1 MDFLHA
7 KTLKIEFASPST
19 ATAVITDN
27 TGPVPHSIQVD
38 IQKMYPAVRTQH
50 SGIWKNVASGINM
63 YVQEYATGS
72 TVIVYTYDAEHFRAF
87 LTDMVGP
94 SFQCD
99 GMGGAGEFMSCDF
112 TGTATA
118 QVSVGPAGAAGIRA
132 SASSFSGQVVKLFY
146 PESLDIDFEA
156 EPTSGNAPLNVQFTD
171 LSTAGRTAWLWDF
184 GDDSMSTDR
193 HPSHTFSAPGS
204 YTILQLCSDGFAET
218 TTVKS
223 HYILVT
229 GSDNILISGYVTTGG
244 APLDLVLVT
253 FAGLGSVTT
262 DAAGYFAMLAPS
274 GWSGTAV
281 PAKAGYTFMPASHSF
296 SNVESTLTGRDFAAS
311 PVAVTSPAISGAV
324 TAGGVPLSGVLLTLT
339 GLGGVTTN
347 ASGAYT
353 MFVPSGWSGTVTPSL
368 AGYTFT
374 PPSRSY
380 AAVTSDQPNQDY
392 AAAST
397 LPASVTISG
406 RVTGLGVGVEGV
418 TLTFSG
424 GGETAVT
431 DAQGYYSHTIGMG
444 WSGTATPSLPN
455 QAPHIEFVPLNRTY
469 SNVTTDQTNQDYS
482 FTILQ
487 VTISGR
493 VTGLGAGVEG
503 VTLTFSGG
511 GETAVTDAQGY
522 YSRKVNRGWSGT
534 ATPSLPNQAPH
545 IEFVPLNRTYSN
557 VTTDQTNQDYSFT
570 ILYVTISGYVTW
582 MGSGLVGVTLTF
594 SSGGGTPVTV
604 TTGAQGYYSR
614 QVYRGWS
621 GTVTPSNPGDVFN
634 PPNREYS
641 NVITNQTNQD
651 YAAW

>member
-1 MDFLHA
+1 
-7 KTLKIEFASPST
+7 
-19 ATAVITDN
+19 
-27 TGPVPHSIQVD
+27 
-38 IQKMYPAVRTQH
+38 
-50 SGIWKNVASGINM
+50 
-63 YVQEYATGS
+63 
-72 TVIVYTYDAEHFRAF
+72 
-87 LTDMVGP
+87 
-94 SFQCD
+94 
-99 GMGGAGEFMSCDF
+99 
-112 TGTATA
+112 
-118 QVSVGPAGAAGIRA
+118 
-132 SASSFSGQVVKLFY
+132 VVKLFY
-146 PESLDIDFEA
+146 PEPLDIDFEA
-156 EPTSGNAPLNVQFTD
+156 EPTSGNAPLSVQFTD

-184 GDDSMSTDR
+184 GDGSMSTDR

-223 HYILVT
+223 NYILVT
-229 GSDNILISGYVTTGG
+229 GSDDILISGYVTAGG

-253 FAGLGSVTT
+253 FSGLGSVTT

-296 SNVESTLTGRDFAAS
+296 SNVESTLTNQNFTAGPVEAS
-311 PVAVTSPAISGAV
+311 SPAISGVV
-324 TAGGVPLSGVLLTLT
+324 TGGGVPLSGVLLTFT
-339 GLGGVTTN
+339 GLGSVTTN

-353 MFVPSGWSGTVTPSL
+353 MFVPSGWSGTVTPSA
-368 AGYTFT
+368 AGYTFS

-380 AAVTSDQPNQDY
+380 PAVTSDQPNQDY
-392 AAAST
+392 AAASA
-397 LPASVTISG
+397 LPASVTLSGRVTFSESGGGVQGIVLSFSGGGGSVLTDAQGYYAHSVSMGWSGTVTPSGAILPNIWEFSPPNRTYSNVTTNQTNQDYSCSLMSVTISG

-424 GGETAVT
+424 GGGTAVT
-431 DAQGYYSHTIGMG
+431 DAQGYYTQTVSMG
-444 WSGTATPSLPN
+444 WSGTVTPSLPN

-469 SNVTTDQTNQDYS
+469 SNVTTNQTNQDYS

-493 VTGLGAGVEG
+493 VTGMGSPVEG

-511 GETAVTDAQGY
+511 GGTAVTDAQGY

-534 ATPSLPNQAPH
+534 VTPSLPNQAPH

-594 SSGGGTPVTV
+594 TSSGGGTATV
-604 TTGAQGYYSR
+604 TSGAQGYYSR

-621 GTVTPSNPGDVFN
+621 GTVTPSNPGDEFV
-634 PPNREYS
+634 PLNRTYS
-641 NVITNQTNQD
+641 NVTTNQTNQD